1 MKNREIFKTMK
12 RQWNIFD
19 APYLPFCGITLNI
32 QWLSKF
38 CDKNALAMFQIFTH
52 LINISLTTKVHDFIS
67 CDLLPLDF
75 HTKNI
80 LVVSERSVKISLR
93 K

>member
-1 MKNREIFKTMK
+1 
-12 RQWNIFD
+12 
-19 APYLPFCGITLNI
+19 
-32 QWLSKF
+32 
-38 CDKNALAMFQIFTH
+38 MFQIFTH

-67 CDLLPLDF
+67 CDLFPLDF